1 MQPCHFDNVRI
12 KRFYLD
18 ISINGRKT
26 TEAKLGLDKADN
38 LIWERFS
45 NMKGISKKSITQA
58 NKHIDGLINNKKIM
72 GKTKTQV
79 SHAIEEFKKILN
91 DSNSNKKSIE
101 LDERGVVKFSKMQEK
116 INGLN

>member
-45 NMKGISKKSITQA
+45 NMKGISK
-58 NKHIDGLINNKKIM
+58 NP
-72 GKTKTQV
+72 
-79 SHAIEEFKKILN
+79 
-91 DSNSNKKSIE
+91 
-101 LDERGVVKFSKMQEK
+101 
-116 INGLN
+116 